1 MVAVSDVAVFP
12 EQLVEDRKSGRVRE
26 LGAFMKPYL
35 EKLKQLH
42 PDLILTDTGFL
53 RPLPAMLEKEGFRVL
68 HFEPESL
75 EDIFRQ
81 MIAVGEAVG
90 HRKQAEVFGPE
101 DGRGAGRDRG
111 EGCLG

>member
-1 MVAVSDVAVFP
+1 MAVSDVAVFP

-35 EKLKQLH
+35 EKLKQL
-42 PDLILTDTGFL
+42 
-53 RPLPAMLEKEGFRVL
+53 
-68 HFEPESL
+68 
-75 EDIFRQ
+75 
-81 MIAVGEAVG
+81 
-90 HRKQAEVFGPE
+90 QAEVFGPE